1 MRSRP
6 ITTLAAADFIAVE
19 QDGGSGTAG
28 SHWDEETFNNELM
41 TGYIN
46 DGENYFTAMSAA
58 SFADLGYQLSSN
70 YLNYV
75 ETGYML

>member
-1 MRSRP
+1 
-6 ITTLAAADFIAVE
+6 
-19 QDGGSGTAG
+19 
-28 SHWDEETFNNELM
+28 M